1 MELMPH
7 TLVLAGGFGTR
18 LRPLVSDRPKI
29 LADISGKPFI
39 EYQLDWLIE
48 QGVTHVT
55 LAVHYLA
62 DQIIRFVDQ
71 WSDNR
76 LILNYIYEE
85 EPLGT
90 GGAVVN
96 FIHKSTIDEKLL
108 VINGDTLFQFSL
120 SPAISFMRNKSK
132 PALLIAAQQED
143 VARFGTITIQDNFVK
158 SFNQATGMH
167 HSGLV
172 NGGVYLMDSSIF
184 LDRKI
189 SKFSLENDLFP
200 NLASEDELLAYVVD
214 ESEGFFDIGTPDA
227 YKNICTGN
235 SFVN

>member
-1 MELMPH
+1 M
-7 TLVLAGGFGTR
+7 
-18 LRPLVSDRPKI
+18 
-29 LADISGKPFI
+29 
-39 EYQLDWLIE
+39 
-48 QGVTHVT
+48 
-55 LAVHYLA
+55 
-62 DQIIRFVDQ
+62 
-71 WSDNR
+71 
-76 LILNYIYEE
+76 
-85 EPLGT
+85 
-90 GGAVVN
+90 
-96 FIHKSTIDEKLL
+96 